1 MDQLQVLAL
10 MELLNPRR
18 ARVRETSPE
27 WRGERANPRRRVA
40 AMLRSAADRLEP
52 NRLATES

>member
-10 MELLNPRR
+10 MELLKPRR
-18 ARVRETSPE
+18 LRVRETSPE
-27 WRGERANPRRRVA
+27 WRGERANSRRRVA
-40 AMLRSAADRLEP
+40 GMLRSAADRLEP

>member
-10 MELLNPRR
+10 MELLKPR
-18 ARVRETSPE
+18 RVRETSPE
-27 WRGERANPRRRVA
+27 WRGERTNPRRRVA